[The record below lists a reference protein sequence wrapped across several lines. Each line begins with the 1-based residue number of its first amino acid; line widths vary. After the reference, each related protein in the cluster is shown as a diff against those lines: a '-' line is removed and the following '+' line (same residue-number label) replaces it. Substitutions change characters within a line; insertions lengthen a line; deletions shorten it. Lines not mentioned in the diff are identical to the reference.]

1 MAVSALHTHHI
12 SEKRMEINFERPY
25 GFKLD
30 VIEIDERTP
39 SFKVEIGI
47 QIEHFIHK
55 CSYAGKLWIEC
66 REWDKFIL
74 SLKDD
79 KIESS
84 TLKSISNDFI
94 LSFTKNVNPILFEWH
109 FFRVDV
115 LKNST
120 FMEHKSNIDEDTYS
134 LLKSKF
140 LEFPVWW

>member
-1 MAVSALHTHHI
+1 
-12 SEKRMEINFERPY
+12 MEINFEHPF

-39 SFKVEIGI
+39 SFKVEISI
-47 QIEHFIHK
+47 QIAQFIHR
-55 CSYAGKLWIEC
+55 CSYGGKLWIEC
-66 REWDKFIL
+66 SEWDRFIN

-79 KIESS
+79 RTGVS
-84 TLKSISNDFI
+84 TLKSISNDFF
-94 LSFTKNVNPILFEWH
+94 LSITKDVSPIIFAWR

>member
-1 MAVSALHTHHI
+1 
-12 SEKRMEINFERPY
+12 MEISFEHPY

-39 SFKVEIGI
+39 SFKVEINI
-47 QIEHFIHK
+47 QIEQFIHR
-55 CSYAGKLWIEC
+55 CSYGGKLWIEC
-66 REWDKFIL
+66 SEWDKFIH

-79 KIESS
+79 RIGVSA
-84 TLKSISNDFI
+84 LKSISNDFF
-94 LSFTKNVNPILFEWH
+94 LSITKEVNPIIFAWR

>member
-1 MAVSALHTHHI
+1 
-12 SEKRMEINFERPY
+12 MEINFEHPY

-39 SFKVEIGI
+39 SFKVEISI
-47 QIEHFIHK
+47 QIAQFIHR
-55 CSYAGKLWIEC
+55 CSYGGKLWIEC
-66 REWDKFIL
+66 SEWDRFIN

-79 KIESS
+79 RTGVS
-84 TLKSISNDFI
+84 TLKSISNDFF
-94 LSFTKNVNPILFEWH
+94 LSITKDVSPIIFAWR

>member
-1 MAVSALHTHHI
+1 
-12 SEKRMEINFERPY
+12 MEINFEHPY

-39 SFKVEIGI
+39 SFKVEISI
-47 QIEHFIHK
+47 QIEQFIHR
-55 CSYAGKLWIEC
+55 CSYGGKLWIEC
-66 REWDKFIL
+66 SEWDKFIH

-79 KIESS
+79 RTGVS
-84 TLKSISNDFI
+84 TLKSISNDFF
-94 LSFTKNVNPILFEWH
+94 LSITKDVSPIIFAWR